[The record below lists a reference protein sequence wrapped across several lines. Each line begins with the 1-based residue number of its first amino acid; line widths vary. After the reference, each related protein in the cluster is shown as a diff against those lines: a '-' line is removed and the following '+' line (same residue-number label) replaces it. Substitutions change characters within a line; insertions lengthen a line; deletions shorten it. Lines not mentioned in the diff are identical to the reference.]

1 MTTRRL
7 SKKVVDALP
16 VRNTV
21 YVAYDDSLAGFGC
34 RVTPKGARSWIV
46 EYRPHGGGRRVAKKR
61 ITLGRVSVLTPD
73 QARQTAAEIL
83 AKVRLGHDVPHDR
96 AGRRSA
102 PTLSDL
108 ADRFMQEEIRPTRK
122 PRTSALYEMYFRV
135 HILPPLGV
143 KLAREITVSDVA
155 KLHRKIGTRAPVTAN
170 RAVTLISALFS
181 WAVRLG
187 QVPED
192 CNPARGITRYREKGR
207 ERFLSDEEIA
217 RLGDTLRQA
226 ETVGLPWMVDEANP
240 KAKHVPKTNRRTKVS
255 PFATAAIRLLLF
267 TGCRLREI
275 LNLRWEEFDRDR
287 GMLFLPDSKTG
298 RKPVILSGAALAVLE
313 EIPRVGDYVVS
324 GRDPDR
330 ARRDLKRPWEAIRA
344 HAGLGLI
351 RLHDLRHSFAA
362 TGAASNLGLP
372 VIGKL
377 LGHKRAETT
386 SRYAHIAANPL
397 KIAADAIAS
406 QLAAKLGSTPPSNQV
421 GRPDLK
427 RGSI

>member
-7 SKKVVDALP
+7 SKKIVDALP
-16 VRNTV
+16 VREAV

-108 ADRFMQEEIRPTRK
+108 ADRFMREEIRPTRK

-170 RAVTLISALFS
+170 RVATLISALFS
-181 WAVRLG
+181 WAVRRG

-226 ETVGLPWMVDEANP
+226 ETVGLPWIVDA
-240 KAKHVPKTNRRTKVS
+240 S
-255 PFATAAIRLLLF
+255 
-267 TGCRLREI
+267 
-275 LNLRWEEFDRDR
+275 
-287 GMLFLPDSKTG
+287 
-298 RKPVILSGAALAVLE
+298 
-313 EIPRVGDYVVS
+313 IPRPNMCQKLIG
-324 GRDPDR
+324 GRRCHPSPLR
-330 ARRDLKRPWEAIRA
+330 PFGCCCLRVAGYARSSIYAGRSSIATEGCCSSPTARPGENR
-344 HAGLGLI
+344 
-351 RLHDLRHSFAA
+351 SFCRV
-362 TGAASNLGLP
+362 P
-372 VIGKL
+372 
-377 LGHKRAETT
+377 R
-386 SRYAHIAANPL
+386 
-397 KIAADAIAS
+397 
-406 QLAAKLGSTPPSNQV
+406 
-421 GRPDLK
+421 
-427 RGSI
+427 